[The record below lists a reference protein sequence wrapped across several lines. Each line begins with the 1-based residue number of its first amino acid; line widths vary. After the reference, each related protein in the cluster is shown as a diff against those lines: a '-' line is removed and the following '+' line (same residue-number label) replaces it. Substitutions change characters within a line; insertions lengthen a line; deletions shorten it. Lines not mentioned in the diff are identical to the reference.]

1 MSAETDAGMDA
12 YDLAMLAA
20 QLMRRQDSAL
30 RAVKTALE
38 LVEAAKHELGVI
50 QLGTFVNS
58 PEAQTQLE
66 QEETQR
72 LATLKITYENGVKI
86 ITSQNRWS
94 YALKWIKEFL
104 AATKYKDR
112 PPEQRE
118 PYVEAWQAKHRSQ
131 GFTGTEAKKL
141 KEEFEQWRGKGRQGR
156 VRKRATDGRL
166 KENRKKKLQ
175 KQGKEAVADLT
186 KPKLGFEAVRPF
198 INRGRKT
205 PRYRD
210 PATYTPDADKP

>member
-1 MSAETDAGMDA
+1 MSAENDPGMDA

-20 QLMRRQDSAL
+20 QLRRQDSATA
-30 RAVKTALE
+30 AVETAWKLF
-38 LVEAAKHELGVI
+38 EAAKRKLEGI
-50 QLGTFVNS
+50 QLLAAAETAD
-58 PEAQTQLE
+58 AQGDREEE
-66 QEETQR
+66 QAEYLAR
-72 LATLKITYENGVKI
+72 LKLPYKKGVKL
-86 ITSQNRWS
+86 ITSQERLN

-156 VRKRATDGRL
+156 VKKRASDGRL
-166 KENRKKKLQ
+166 RENRQKKL
-175 KQGKEAVADLT
+175 KATGEAALAELT
-186 KPKLGFEAVRPF
+186 KPKLERTPWMQPVDK
-198 INRGRKT
+198 GRKT
-205 PRYRD
+205 PIRGSGC
-210 PATYTPDADKP
+210 